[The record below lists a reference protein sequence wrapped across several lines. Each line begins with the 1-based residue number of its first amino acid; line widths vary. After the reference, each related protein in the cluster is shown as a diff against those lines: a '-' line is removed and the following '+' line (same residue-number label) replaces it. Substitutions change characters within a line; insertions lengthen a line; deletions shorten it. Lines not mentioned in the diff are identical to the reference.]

1 MLFYATIQKYS
12 VQIENRL
19 HHDDIMM
26 TSLTKLTKNETADCV
41 SCYPYVLVG
50 PQDMDFSVEG
60 RREGGKE
67 GRRERRKEGGKEEGE
82 KEGRRE
88 GGGRVTVTKSQNGV

>member
-1 MLFYATIQKYS
+1 MLFMLQYRSIAFKLKT
-12 VQIENRL
+12 
-19 HHDDIMM
+19 DDIMM

-60 RREGGKE
+60 KE
-67 GRRERRKEGGKEEGE
+67 GRRERRKEERRERRKEGRKEGE
-82 KEGRRE
+82 KEAVSLRMVCKGAANWRE
-88 GGGRVTVTKSQNGV
+88 LCL

>member
-1 MLFYATIQKYS
+1 MLQYRSIAFKLKTNY
-12 VQIENRL
+12 
-19 HHDDIMM
+19 IMM

-67 GRRERRKEGGKEEGE
+67 GE
-82 KEGRRE
+82 KEGRRRE
-88 GGGRVTVTKSQNGV
+88 GDSNKVSEWCVKELLIGGNCVYKVFIIV